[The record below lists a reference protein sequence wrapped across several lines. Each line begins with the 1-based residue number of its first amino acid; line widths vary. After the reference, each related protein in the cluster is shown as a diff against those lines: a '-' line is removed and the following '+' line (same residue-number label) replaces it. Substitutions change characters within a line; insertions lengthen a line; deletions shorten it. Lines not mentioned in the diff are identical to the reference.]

1 MSGSPLTATEEP
13 TFRFGGFV
21 PAGDMRAVVNECG
34 PNLCVRRVQTAR
46 TRASCPVCIFQ
57 AERNI
62 SCALRANIAVSDHLH
77 LRHKQKLH
85 QLRQTAA
92 SSIQSSLGRPSE
104 HLARQELPSACR
116 PPLREVPDS
125 LPSRSR
131 VLFPR
136 ERAQA
141 ACSPSRDH
149 RQKKMSLNA
158 SIPSQKIA
166 FGFECCQRAHTSNH
180 RGSTV
185 FSARHLQTKKA
196 DRPTCVEGHSR
207 PN

>member
-1 MSGSPLTATEEP
+1 
-13 TFRFGGFV
+13 
-21 PAGDMRAVVNECG
+21 MRAVVNEYG

-62 SCALRANIAVSDHLH
+62 SRVLRASIVASDHLH

-92 SSIQSSLGRPSE
+92 SSIQSSLGRLSE

-116 PPLREVPDS
+116 PRQREVPDS
-125 LPSRSR
+125 LPNKSRA
-131 VLFPR
+131 LFPR

-158 SIPSQKIA
+158 AIPLRKSA
-166 FGFECCQRAHTSNH
+166 FGFEGCQRRLGRLTIVGQWCSRQDTFRPRKLIGRCPLRVTFDQIHVAAP
-180 RGSTV
+180 RRLLPQQRPGS
-185 FSARHLQTKKA
+185 
-196 DRPTCVEGHSR
+196 G
-207 PN
+207 